1 MVARLTLAEVDA
13 VRMSIDAAADIF
25 RESVMPS
32 LHGQVGYEGCYVL
45 TTAEGK
51 AVVLTF
57 WATEEA
63 ADAGLSTGFYAKQVE
78 KFVSLFRAP
87 PGRETYDVTIADAPA
102 IAATSDQAWR

>member
-63 ADAGLSTGFYAKQVE
+63 ADAGLSTGFYAEQVE

-87 PGRETYDVTIADAPA
+87 PGRETYDVMIADAPS
-102 IAATSDQAWR
+102 IATSDQTWR